1 MLKLEVTKTIEAR
14 TLNKRTRQMLA
25 QPPVTLPYGAILSDV
40 VENRDVMEFS
50 YLGELYN
57 CKSEVLRAASHS
69 LDDSASSPAGVAPAA
84 TLAPASPEAQITFRW
99 EKLNAGTIPTF
110 RAKVP
115 AGWLI
120 LVGDTS
126 SRGVTFYPDVD
137 HEWDGTTS

>member
-50 YLGELYN
+50 YMGELYN

-69 LDDSASSPAGVAPAA
+69 LDDSAGSPAGA
-84 TLAPASPEAQITFRW
+84 APASLEAQITFRW

-120 LVGDTS
+120 LVGETS
-126 SRGVTFYPDVD
+126 SRGVTFYPDAD